1 MLCKENN
8 CRHVVRLENY
18 QNHLL
23 SGCKESFISDH
34 SSDLL
39 TVNSILIQPSNVS
52 PSATEEQLASNLVK
66 RMMVNDHLTIR
77 TGGQV
82 Y

>member
-1 MLCKENN
+1 MLCKNNN
-8 CRHVVRLENY
+8 CRHIVRLENY

-23 SGCKESFISDH
+23 SESFISDQ
-34 SSDLL
+34 SPDLL

-77 TGGQV
+77 TGG
-82 Y
+82 